1 MLINESNDCYF
12 VDTQC
17 AAADSSAHP
26 YDFHLAIFALSVSTD
41 RQTDRQ
47 HRLVHIISYLI
58 RFFSP
63 SHSHSPVRSFIFYN
77 SVYAN
82 ILHFEKKL
90 RR

>member
-47 HRLVHIISYLI
+47 TTQTCTYYIILDSFFLPLPLPLSRSLLYL
-58 RFFSP
+58 
-63 SHSHSPVRSFIFYN
+63 
-77 SVYAN
+77 
-82 ILHFEKKL
+82 L
-90 RR
+90 